1 MPLIIL
7 KTIVAMSFSPFT
19 GASPITVPAEL
30 QQWLNQLP
38 CHLSKAWDGFPPEVI
53 EKKQDGMSRIS
64 DSSS

>member
-1 MPLIIL
+1 
-7 KTIVAMSFSPFT
+7 MSFSPFT

-30 QQWLNQLP
+30 QQWLSQLP

-53 EKKQDGMSRIS
+53 EKKQDGMSKIS